1 MTLPYATAA
10 RRADAALYDLTV
22 HVTCQWCGEKIPCR
36 VVGTDV
42 EEIGQCACEEVPSTT
57 RERAYL
63 IAAAQRDE
71 LTREYRG

>member
-1 MTLPYATAA
+1 MIPYATAA
-10 RRADAALYDLTV
+10 RRADATLYDLTV
-22 HVTCQWCGEKIPCR
+22 AVPCHWCGEKIPCR

-42 EEIGQCACEEVPSTT
+42 EEIGRCACEDVPSDT
-57 RERAYL
+57 RELAYL

>member
-22 HVTCQWCGEKIPCR
+22 HVTCQWCGQQIPCR

-42 EEIGQCACEEVPSTT
+42 EEIGQCACEEVPSDT